1 VGGREDGKGGGEM
14 NLIVSTSDDPML
26 PELAKRLKNDPD
38 GYERTAKSW
47 VKKYAT

>member
-1 VGGREDGKGGGEM
+1 MKYEITEY
-14 NLIVSTSDDPML
+14 LIDDPML

-38 GYERTAKSW
+38 GYEQTVRSW